1 MLSRYSNI
9 PQPFFLEDAVITHP
23 TEGDSAGSNR
33 GVGAY
38 VLRLQVPDHKAN
50 TYIENNMKKRDLD
63 DIRLEEHQI
72 HIYDKTEKAFL
83 KQSEEGLNGA
93 GSLKKEFLVE

>member
-1 MLSRYSNI
+1 MTEFKGFCIIFESRVTERERVLSRYSNI
-9 PQPFFLEDAVITHP
+9 PQTFFLGNAVITHP

-50 TYIENNMKKRDLD
+50 TYIENNMKKRV
-63 DIRLEEHQI
+63 I
-72 HIYDKTEKAFL
+72 
-83 KQSEEGLNGA
+83 
-93 GSLKKEFLVE
+93 